1 MLSRP
6 VTVTVRALS
15 DMFRIHDIGEL
26 PVVIQP
32 DPSWHDPVSDRTVT
46 DAAWRVFTRVN
57 LADRPGR
64 LHGHA
69 LDVLHLLARPSI
81 EYVGVV
87 LGRDYQDGVVVA
99 ARGDEAVIAYR
110 TGAAVTLTSVR
121 HASLP
126 ETLLRQIPDVRPAVV
141 DAINV
146 RVDDI
151 AARTE
156 RSSAI
161 RDSHTLR
168 LLKRQRLLGQ
178 GELYVAIRDAYG
190 RRRRSG
196 PIRYQDYR
204 IGRVVVVIA
213 DGYLSVA
220 PATKVLLRDRLRAA
234 HQALA
239 E

>member
-1 MLSRP
+1 
-6 VTVTVRALS
+6 
-15 DMFRIHDIGEL
+15 MFRIHDVGEL

-32 DPSWHDPVSDRTVT
+32 DPVWHDPVSDRAAIDT
-46 DAAWRVFTRVN
+46 AWRVFTRVN
-57 LADRPGR
+57 LVDRPGR

-69 LDVLHLLARPSI
+69 LDVLHLLARPSV

-99 ARGDEAVIAYR
+99 ARGDDAVIAYR

-126 ETLLRQIPDVRPAVV
+126 ETLLRQIPDVRPAPIDSV
-141 DAINV
+141 NV
-146 RVDDI
+146 RTDDVAAGI
-151 AARTE
+151 APGHVR
-156 RSSAI
+156 
-161 RDSHTLR
+161 TLR
-168 LLKRQRLLGQ
+168 LLKRQRLLEQ
-178 GELYVAIRDAYG
+178 GELHVAVRDTYG
-190 RRRRSG
+190 RRRRSD

-204 IGRVVVVIA
+204 IGRVIVVIA

-220 PATKVLLRDRLRAA
+220 PATKILLRDRLRTV
-234 HQALA
+234 HRQLT

>member
-15 DMFRIHDIGEL
+15 DMFRIHDVGEL

-32 DPSWHDPVSDRTVT
+32 DPIWHDPVSERATT

-57 LADRPGR
+57 LVDRGR

-69 LDVLHLLARPSI
+69 LDVLHLLARPSV

-87 LGRDYQDGVVVA
+87 LGQDYQDGVVVA

-121 HASLP
+121 HAALP
-126 ETLLRQIPDVRPAVV
+126 ETLLRQIPDVQPAVV

-156 RSSAI
+156 GASAI